1 MKRIRSLYRRARRS
15 RPGLKADLGFAMI
28 TVIGYGVIIV
38 LIASLVAAYV
48 LNSIG
53 SSRREQD
60 YDAAV
65 TAAQAGVAQVADMLE
80 SGTAPTALGSA
91 GWTAVPGSTDANG
104 NSCSAAGLTGPN
116 LPATCPQ
123 YQFTTSYQNG
133 DVTVYAEGRA
143 RKALGDSTEVD
154 RAVKVTLTQANY
166 TDYLYYSEVE
176 ASDPSDPLAYPQL
189 PLLYPNGGP
198 SDCGLRAWST
208 TSGGATRPAS
218 CQVPAWHTG
227 DTTTGSVVHSNDLMT
242 TTGSPTYNSQVTTED
257 PSCEATPTN
266 TTPTCYTNAG
276 GGTPNFEQ
284 GNPTYAAGQVVPN
297 SSANA
302 VDNLPATAAAQGL
315 SECTYIGPTRI
326 QYVGNKME
334 VWSPQTTYTPACG
347 GGVTADILGEIS
359 GSLPLLG
366 GVLNLTTSVL
376 ENLPLD
382 QLTKLISTAAAAPT
396 PISIPSVIYV
406 ENNPNNGTTAPAP
419 TGIFCLLGKTL
430 GMYGTLDPNPT
441 TLLENPLEIG
451 SNCGN
456 GDLYVDGAFNGHS
469 TVGAD
474 GTVTIMN
481 NLYYSDAAGD
491 SSPGS
496 DHDGTNQLGL
506 IANGP
511 VEVWDPI
518 QCTLA
523 LTTCLSL
530 NPADSS
536 GSYTDVVTGLLGLG
550 SDIHID
556 AAIMSTEHYFGVS
569 LPLLTPSVY
578 LSVLDN
584 AISGSIPTP
593 KIDLYGSVYQYY
605 RGTLGANV
613 ASANVSVN
621 DLNVASA
628 AINVGYYANYTYDQ
642 HLAVTPPPAFPT
654 PATPSWVQG
663 TFAEIPLSKLPSN
676 I

>member
-1 MKRIRSLYRRARRS
+1 MKRIRSLYRRARRG
-15 RPGLKADLGFAMI
+15 RPGLTSDLGFAMI

-65 TAAQAGVAQVADMLE
+65 TAAQAGVAQVAGMLQN
-80 SGTAPTALGSA
+80 GTSPGAIGTA
-91 GWTAVPGSTDANG
+91 GWTGVPGSTDVNG
-104 NSCSAAGLTGPN
+104 NSCTAAGLTGTN

-123 YQFTTSYQNG
+123 YQYTTYYNSTAN

-143 RKALGDSTEVD
+143 RKALGDVTEVD
-154 RAVKVTLTQANY
+154 RAIKVTLTQANY
-166 TDYLYYSEVE
+166 ADYLYYSEVE
-176 ASDPSDPLAYPQL
+176 ASDPADPLAYPQV
-189 PLLYPNGGP
+189 PGVDPNGGP
-198 SDCGLRAWST
+198 AGCGLRAWST
-208 TSGGATRPAS
+208 TPGGPTRPAS

-227 DTTTGSVVHSNDLMT
+227 DSTTGSVVHSNDLMT
-242 TTGSPTYNSQVTTED
+242 TEGSPTYNSQVTTED
-257 PSCEATPTN
+257 PSCEV
-266 TTPTCYTNAG
+266 TTAGTTGVCYTDAG
-276 GGTPNFEQ
+276 GGTPNFDQ

-302 VDNLPATAAAQGL
+302 VDHLPATATAQGL

-326 QYVGNKME
+326 QFVGNKME
-334 VWSPQTTYTPACG
+334 VWSPQTTYTPSCG
-347 GGVTADILGEIS
+347 GGITSDILGEVAGNI
-359 GSLPLLG
+359 PLLG

-376 ENLPLD
+376 AGLPLG
-382 QLTKLISTAAAAPT
+382 QLTKLITTAAAAPT
-396 PISIPSVIYV
+396 PISIPAVIYV

-419 TGIFCLLGKTL
+419 TGLFCLLGKTL
-430 GMYGTLDPNPT
+430 GMYGTLDPDPT
-441 TLLENPLEIG
+441 TLLENPAEIG

-456 GDLYVDGAFNGHS
+456 GDLYVDGAFNGH
-469 TVGAD
+469 TTIGAD
-474 GTVTIMN
+474 GTTTIMSD
-481 NLYYSDAAGD
+481 LYYSDSGGD
-491 SSPGS
+491 STPGS

-506 IANGP
+506 VANGP

-530 NPADSS
+530 NPANGS
-536 GSYTDVVTGLLGLG
+536 GAFTPLKALG

-569 LPLLTPSVY
+569 LPLLQPSLY
-578 LSVLDN
+578 LSVLNN

-628 AINVGYYANYTYDQ
+628 SINVGYYANYSYDQ
-642 HLAVTPPPAFPT
+642 HLAVSPPPAFPT
-654 PATPSWVQG
+654 PATPNWVQG